1 MNEQNLEHWLDRL
14 MTGDEE
20 ALEVIYGMTRK
31 KVYGTVGMLVR
42 NKQDVNDIVN
52 EIYYQLW
59 RALPSYDRRRPFLF
73 WLNGIVIRQVNHW
86 RRQSWRRFRL
96 IEKHSRLGEEPQ
108 VELPGEALIES
119 EFQRELQETINQLP
133 YKLRIVV
140 IYRFYYDYTYEQIAE
155 LLQIPTGTAKSR
167 VHLALKQLRKRFDTE
182 LDGEEYQHVFFK
194 KILVHYSITKA
205 DGSLVPYEFDTKGR
219 NVLNDGK
226 KNGIQVENPTYQEPG
241 VEGFSVLSFIGTSK
255 PDRLPFYLTDTQG
268 KELDVGIAEKDR
280 PEGVLA
286 FVTSGSK
293 LPPFMYLNVSIDR
306 IGTTKGS
313 WKGQFP
319 IDQSNMTQ
327 AK

>member
-1 MNEQNLEHWLDRL
+1 MSFSKKIEQ
-14 MTGDEE
+14 
-20 ALEVIYGMTRK
+20 ALERQIEETVVPDEVDERVRQSFREFHRK
-31 KVYGTVGMLVR
+31 K
-42 NKQDVNDIVN
+42 
-52 EIYYQLW
+52 
-59 RALPSYDRRRPFLF
+59 
-73 WLNGIVIRQVNHW
+73 
-86 RRQSWRRFRL
+86 
-96 IEKHSRLGEEPQ
+96 
-108 VELPGEALIES
+108 
-119 EFQRELQETINQLP
+119 ET
-133 YKLRIVV
+133 KKMKKKW
-140 IYRFYYDYTYEQIAE
+140 IAFSIAAAI
-155 LLQIPTGTAKSR
+155 LIPTSVFASLGGTSYFFNSEANINGLVDDEVKRAVSSGLSITMNQKITDQGIT
-167 VHLALKQLRKRFDTE
+167 VHFKEMVVKD
-182 LDGEEYQHVFFK
+182 K